1 MTPLILPALLLAAAP
16 LPQAEPAKLPAPA
29 RQIDGASAGQLTVR
43 APRHAAGDPLERL
56 NRRFFRSNQKFDRAL
71 FRPAAMGYSRAV
83 PRPVRSGLR
92 NIFSNLSEPIVFL
105 NYLLQ
110 LKPGKAAET
119 AVRFAINST
128 IGLGGALDLAKEPSI
143 RLPHRPNGLGN
154 TLGYYGVKPGPYL
167 FLPFV
172 GPTTLRDLL
181 GGVGDSAVLPN
192 AVGTPFDRVEY
203 QIPKGVITGLDARAE
218 AEDELTTLFAG
229 AVDPYATLRSV
240 FLQNRAGEIAQLHG
254 RAKAAVPAQGE
265 LDDPLAD
272 PAAGGGAAPPS
283 TTPELQDPLADP
295 AAAPPASP
303 APAAGPAEMQDP
315 LADPAAAPVSPPAPA
330 PAP

>member
-1 MTPLILPALLLAAAP
+1 LTPLLLPALLLAAP
-16 LPQAEPAKLPAPA
+16 VPQAEPAKLPAPA
-29 RQIDGASAGQLTVR
+29 RQIGDASVGQLTVH

-71 FRPAAMGYSRAV
+71 FRPTAMGYKHAV
-83 PRPVRSGLR
+83 PRPVRSALR
-92 NIFSNLSEPIVFL
+92 NIFSNLGEPIVFL

-128 IGLGGALDLAKEPSI
+128 IGLGGALDLAKQPSI

-154 TLGYYGVKPGPYL
+154 TLGYYGVRPGPYL

-181 GGVGDSAVLPN
+181 GGFGDGAVLPT

-203 QIPKGVITGLDARAE
+203 QVPKGVITGLDARAE
-218 AEDELTTLFAG
+218 ADDELGTLFAG

-254 RAKAAVPAQGE
+254 RPKVTATQGE

-272 PAAGGGAAPPS
+272 LAAGGSVGAQPVQSSAA
-283 TTPELQDPLADP
+283 ELQDPLADP
-295 AAAPPASP
+295 STPAASP
-303 APAAGPAEMQDP
+303 PDMQDP
-315 LADPAAAPVSPPAPA
+315 LSDPAAAPVRPQASAPA
-330 PAP
+330 P

>member
-1 MTPLILPALLLAAAP
+1 MTPLLPALLILAAQTGAAQTGAAQTGAAQTGATP
-16 LPQAEPAKLPAPA
+16 ADAAKLPAAA
-29 RQIDGASAGQLTVR
+29 RALEAATPVTVR
-43 APRHAAGDPLERL
+43 ARRHAKGDPLERV
-56 NRRFFRSNQKFDRAL
+56 NRRFYRSQERFDRAL
-71 FRPAAMGYSRAV
+71 FRPAAMGYRQAV
-83 PRPVRSGLR
+83 PAPVRSGLR
-92 NIFSNLSEPIVFL
+92 NVFSNLREPVVFL

-128 IGLGGALDLAKEPSI
+128 IGLGGLLDLAKTPKI

-172 GPTTLRDLL
+172 GPTTLRDLV
-181 GGVGDSAVLPN
+181 GGAGDGTVLPSAVG
-192 AVGTPFDRVEY
+192 APFNRMEY
-203 QIPKGVITGLDARAE
+203 QIPKGVVTGLDARAE
-218 AEDELTTLFAG
+218 ADEELATLNAG

-254 RAKAAVPAQGE
+254 RPRASAAPAQGE

-272 PAAGGGAAPPS
+272 PAAGAPPPS
-283 TTPELQDPLADP
+283 PAPELQDPLTDP
-295 AAAPPASP
+295 GATPGS
-303 APAAGPAEMQDP
+303 
-315 LADPAAAPVSPPAPA
+315 
-330 PAP
+330 